1 MEYGVSVQIFRSRD
15 EWLEARKNT
24 IGGSDAAAV
33 LGVNPWMSNVD
44 LWEIK
49 TGRKA
54 QKDVSNVPVVQYGT
68 KAEAP
73 LRELF
78 KLDHPEMNVMY
89 EENNLW
95 SNPEYPFAHYSADGW
110 LWEPETQKT
119 GILEIKTAEMLG
131 QSSWLKWEG
140 GVPLNYFAQLIQGLA
155 VTGRDFAILKA
166 QLKYW
171 KDDRLFITTREYR
184 YDRDENTEANIK
196 YLMTAEEQLWEGI
209 QSGKRPPLI
218 LPQI

>member
-1 MEYGVSVQIFRSRD
+1 MEHGISVQFFRSR
-15 EWLEARKNT
+15 EIWLKARKNT

-49 TGRKA
+49 TGAKE
-54 QKDVSNVPVVQYGT
+54 QEDISGKEVVQYGT

-95 SNPEYPFAHYSADGW
+95 SNPRYPWAHYSADGW
-110 LWEPETQKT
+110 LYDKYTGKT
-119 GILEIKTAEMLG
+119 GILEIKTAEMIG
-131 QSSWLKWEG
+131 QSSWLKWEN
-140 GVPLNYFAQLIQGLA
+140 GVPQNYLCQICQGLA
-155 VTGRDFAILKA
+155 VTGKDFAILKA

-171 KDDRLFITTREYR
+171 RDDRLFITTREYR
-184 YDRDENTEANIK
+184 YEREDLEDDIE

>member
-1 MEYGVSVQIFRSRD
+1 MDHGISVQIFRSRE
-15 EWLEARKNT
+15 EWLKARKNT

-33 LGVNPWMSNVD
+33 LGVNPWMTNVD

-49 TGRKA
+49 TGQKE
-54 QKDVSNVPVVQYGT
+54 QKDVSGSSLVQYGT
-68 KAEAP
+68 RAEAP

-95 SNPEYPFAHYSADGW
+95 SNPRYPWAHYSADGW
-110 LWEPETQKT
+110 LHDKYTGKG
-119 GILEIKTAEMLG
+119 GILEIKTAEMIG
-131 QSSWLKWEG
+131 QSSWIKWENG
-140 GVPLNYFAQLIQGLA
+140 IPQNYLCQICQGLA
-155 VTGRDFAILKA
+155 VTGKDFAILKA

-171 KDDRLFITTREYR
+171 RDDRLFITTREYR
-184 YDRDENTEANIK
+184 YEREDLEDDIE
-196 YLMTAEEQLWEGI
+196 YLMTAEEQLWHGI

>member
-1 MEYGVSVQIFRSRD
+1 MEHGISVQIFRSRE
-15 EWLEARKNT
+15 EWLKARKNT

-33 LGVNPWMSNVD
+33 LGVNPWMTNVD
-44 LWEIK
+44 LWELK
-49 TGRKA
+49 TGQKE

-68 KAEAP
+68 RAEAP

-78 KLDHPEMNVMY
+78 KLDHPELNVMY

-95 SNPEYPFAHYSADGW
+95 SNPRYPFAHYSADGW
-110 LWEPETQKT
+110 VYDKYTARS

-131 QSSWLKWEG
+131 KSSWLKWEDG
-140 GVPLNYFAQLIQGLA
+140 IPQNYLCQICQGLA
-155 VTGRDFAILKA
+155 VTVKDFAILKA

-184 YDRDENTEANIK
+184 YEREDLADDIE